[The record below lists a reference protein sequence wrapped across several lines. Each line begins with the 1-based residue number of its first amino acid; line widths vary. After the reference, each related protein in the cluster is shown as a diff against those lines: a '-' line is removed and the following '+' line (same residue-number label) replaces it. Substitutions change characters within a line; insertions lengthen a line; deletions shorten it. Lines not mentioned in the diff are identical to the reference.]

1 MLGEMVRRGGGSGAD
16 LAEARDHEEQ
26 RQVAAAGG
34 IRARSR
40 RPSPTRQPDVMGEA
54 VRGRLRGFER
64 RTGGR
69 GALWYRAAY
78 FVFHRALPIVEA
90 AERMGLPEAQVRG
103 AVRMAAVD
111 LASIYGS
118 GST

>member
-1 MLGEMVRRGGGSGAD
+1 MWSAD
-16 LAEARDHEEQ
+16 LAEVRDHED
-26 RQVAAAGG
+26 RQLVAAGG

-40 RPSPTRQPDVMGEA
+40 RPNPSHQPDLMGAA

-69 GALWYRAAY
+69 SSVWYRSAY

-90 AERMGLPEAQVRG
+90 TERMGVPEAQVRG
-103 AVRMAAVD
+103 AVRIAAGD
-111 LASIYGS
+111 LASIYGD
-118 GST
+118 GA